1 MKRNLESRV
10 EALVPVEDP
19 RHREELERV
28 LDVEM
33 ADPRGAWEMRPDGS
47 YAQRRPDQDTK
58 ARHSQQTL
66 IDRAEKRLKE
76 ATRLRK
82 RKPKGVARRAQG

>member
-1 MKRNLESRV
+1 
-10 EALVPVEDP
+10 
-19 RHREELERV
+19 V

-33 ADPRGAWEMRPDGS
+33 ADPRGAWDMQPDGS
-47 YAQRRPDQDTK
+47 YVQRRPDEGAK

>member
-1 MKRNLESRV
+1 MLPPLTANHVNERAEKHSARV
-10 EALVPVEDP
+10 SSCDKSVSAL
-19 RHREELERV
+19 
-28 LDVEM
+28 
-33 ADPRGAWEMRPDGS
+33 
-47 YAQRRPDQDTK
+47 
-58 ARHSQQTL
+58 ARML